1 MKSGRMQ
8 EIDRL
13 FHAASMLPRD
23 QRGAFLDNSCAGD
36 EELRQEV
43 ESLLSYEQAADAF
56 MESPALEGQDASL
69 GGDPADDRSL
79 HMAGRT
85 LGRYQIYDQ
94 IGVGG
99 MGVVYRAM
107 DTFLNRSVALKI
119 LPQDATS
126 NEDRRLRFVREARAA
141 SALNDPNIVTIY
153 DIGQAE
159 GMEFIAMEYVQGQTL
174 RDLISRREL
183 PVCEALDYAVQ
194 IARALSAAH
203 TAGIVHRDIK
213 PANIMI
219 SGSSPVR
226 RQVKILDFGIA
237 KLSEPNRPER
247 HVLAGITSH
256 NFIIGTAAYMSP
268 EQAEG
273 RPVDARSDIFSFG
286 AVLYEMFSGRRAFEG
301 QSSLSILAA
310 ILRAD
315 PEPLKGVSPELQR
328 IVSRCLRK
336 DPNQRFQR
344 TDELRQALDTCLE
357 RYQGS
362 VPALKS
368 IAVLPFA
375 SLSPDVRNEYFC
387 EGLAEEIINALAK
400 LPGLQVTGRTSAFGL
415 RAEDMDIRQVGAR
428 LNVEYILEG
437 SVREAGTRI
446 RVTAQLINV
455 ASGYQLWSERYD
467 REMTDVFAIQDEI
480 ALAIVNTLR
489 VHLTK
494 GQPLVKRH
502 TSNPEAYTLYFKGR
516 HYLEKRTPEAYAKAK
531 ECFEQALGEDAD
543 YAQAYLGLAE
553 FYWLIAIY
561 GFQYPKD
568 SLVKAKEATIRALQ
582 IDDTSAEGHAILGSL
597 LGVAE
602 FDWKGADR
610 AFQRAFELDP
620 NSPVVSYRQGCFYL
634 WPLEQP
640 DDATAAVE
648 RTLALD
654 PLAVAPQWILG
665 YFSYCRRHVD
675 RAIKHLLA
683 VIELEP
689 AFFFA
694 YSILGLAHL
703 FDGNMDEAM
712 QAARQACEVAP
723 GNTFAKGIRA
733 YILGKAGKPDESRR
747 LVDQLANLE
756 RETYV
761 PAKSLMFAWAG
772 LGDWDRATAYMIKSA
787 EEERDPM
794 IVMNLTMEPFFDP
807 LRTDPRYQD
816 LLSKLHLRI

>member
-1 MKSGRMQ
+1 MSSGRLQ
-8 EIDRL
+8 EIERL
-13 FHAASMLPRD
+13 FQAASKLPPD
-23 QRGAFLDNSCAGD
+23 QRGAFLHQSCAGD

-43 ESLLSYEQAADAF
+43 ESLLSYEQAAEGF
-56 MESPALEGQDASL
+56 MESPALEGQAASL
-69 GGDPADDRSL
+69 AEDLADDPSL

-85 LGRYQIYDQ
+85 LGRYQIHDQ

-99 MGVVYRAM
+99 MGVVYRAQ
-107 DTFLNRSVALKI
+107 DTYLNRPVALKI
-119 LPQDATS
+119 LPQDATAD
-126 NEDRRLRFVREARAA
+126 EDRKLRFVREARAA

-153 DIGQAE
+153 DIGQAA
-159 GMEFIAMEYVQGQTL
+159 GLEFIAMEYVQGQTL

-183 PVCEALDYAVQ
+183 PICEALDYAVQ
-194 IARALSAAH
+194 IARALAVAH
-203 TAGIVHRDIK
+203 TAGIIHRDIK

-219 SGSSPVR
+219 SGASPAR

-237 KLSEPNRPER
+237 KLSETKGRDR
-247 HVLAGITSH
+247 HGLTAITSH
-256 NFIIGTAAYMSP
+256 NIIIGTAAYMSP

-286 AVLYEMFSGRRAFEG
+286 AVLYKMLSGRRAFEG
-301 QSSLSILAA
+301 QSSLSTLAA

-336 DPNQRFQR
+336 DPNLRFQR
-344 TDELRQALDTCLE
+344 TDELRQALDTCLQA
-357 RYQGS
+357 YQGS
-362 VPALKS
+362 APTLKS

-375 SLSPDVRNEYFC
+375 NLSPDVRNQYFC
-387 EGLAEEIINALAK
+387 EGLAEEIINSLAK
-400 LPGLQVTGRTSAFGL
+400 LPGLQVTARTSAFGV
-415 RAEDMDIRQVGAR
+415 RAQDLDIREIGAK

-437 SVREAGTRI
+437 SVREAGSRI

-502 TSNPEAYTLYFKGR
+502 TGNPEAYTLYFKGR

-531 ECFEQALGEDAD
+531 ECFEQALAEDAN
-543 YAQAYLGLAE
+543 YAQAFLGLAE

-561 GFQYPKD
+561 GFQYPRD

-597 LGVAE
+597 LGVGE

-610 AFQRAFELDP
+610 AFQRALDLDP

-654 PLAVAPQWILG
+654 PLSAAPQWILG

-703 FDGNMDEAM
+703 LDGNMDEAV

-723 GNTFAKGIRA
+723 GNTLAKGIRA
-733 YILGKAGKPDESRR
+733 YVLGKAGRPDETRR
-747 LVDQLANLE
+747 LVDQLHNLAQ
-756 RETYV
+756 ETYV
-761 PAKSLMFAWAG
+761 SAKSFMFAWAG
-772 LGDWDRATAYMIKSA
+772 LGDWDRAMAYLIKSA

-794 IVMNLTMEPFFDP
+794 TVMNLTMEPFFDP
-807 LRTDPRYQD
+807 LRTDPRYKD
-816 LLSKLHLRI
+816 LLSKLNLRT